1 MQKIKKNHSGLISS
15 QNKTRQA
22 DSDTKK
28 KKKKLS
34 FLSIPNRS
42 GIKNSQKLA
51 KKCKNFKNTSLSL
64 HFKPKW
70 YGTGWEWYKKNVI
83 IPIHS
88 NSTRNKEFQKNIKKS
103 QKILK
108 NHYGHFSRQNVM
120 GQAEN
125 EIKKIIV
132 PIHSNLTRNSEF
144 QKNCKKYKK
153 KKKKHYY
160 GLLSGQN
167 EAGQLRMREKK
178 LIVPIHSNP
187 TWNSEFQKKS

>member
-1 MQKIKKNHSGLISS
+1 MQKIRKQHSGFISSQNRTGQAESVSKKKKGYRFDPFQPDQEQGIPKKFNKLKNIITASFQAKTGRDRLRVIQKNEKNYCSDPFQPYWEQGIPRKWKKKCKKLKKHHSGLISS

-70 YGTGWEWYKKNVI
+70 YGTG
-83 IPIHS
+83 
-88 NSTRNKEFQKNIKKS
+88 
-103 QKILK
+103 
-108 NHYGHFSRQNVM
+108 
-120 GQAEN
+120 
-125 EIKKIIV
+125 
-132 PIHSNLTRNSEF
+132 
-144 QKNCKKYKK
+144 
-153 KKKKHYY
+153 
-160 GLLSGQN
+160 
-167 EAGQLRMREKK
+167 
-178 LIVPIHSNP
+178 
-187 TWNSEFQKKS
+187 